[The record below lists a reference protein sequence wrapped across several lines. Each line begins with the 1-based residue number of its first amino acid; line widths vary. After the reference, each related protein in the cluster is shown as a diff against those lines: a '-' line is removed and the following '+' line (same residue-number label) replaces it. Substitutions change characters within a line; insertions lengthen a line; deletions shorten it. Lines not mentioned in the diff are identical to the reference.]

1 MIDVSRRELKYLISD
16 SEALRISKKLSE
28 VMSPDA
34 HNGAEGYTVRSL
46 YFDTLC
52 DSDFEDKIDG
62 YDKRQK
68 IRLRVYDINSANAKL
83 ELKEKNGM
91 GQRKRSILIN
101 RMEMQ
106 QMTEGNYGFLLERG
120 EALAKQ
126 LYTFMEMKCYRPK
139 CIVEYDRLAFCTD
152 TNDIR
157 ITFDRGLRATE
168 GDFSLFNKDLFL
180 YPVSGTA
187 HVTMEVKYS
196 GFLFTYVK
204 NIISMSDRMQIS
216 NSKYCRARAISKR
229 GQI

>member
-1 MIDVSRRELKYLISD
+1 MLEVNRRELKYMISD
-16 SEALRISKKLSE
+16 SEAFRLSGKLSE

-34 HNGAEGYTVRSL
+34 HNGAEGYVVRSL
-46 YFDTLC
+46 YFDTLW
-52 DSDFEDKIDG
+52 DSDFEDKLDG

-68 IRLRVYDINSANAKL
+68 IRLRVYDIASGIAKL
-83 ELKEKNGM
+83 ELKEKDGM
-91 GQRKRSILIN
+91 SQRKRSILIN
-101 RMEMQ
+101 HMEAQ
-106 QMTEGNYGFLLERG
+106 QMAEGNYGFLLERG

-126 LYTFMEMKCYRPK
+126 LYSFMELKCYRPK

-168 GDFSLFNKDLFL
+168 ADFSLFNKDLLL
-180 YPVSGTA
+180 YPVSDTA
-187 HVTMEVKYS
+187 QVTMEVKYS
-196 GFLFTYVK
+196 GFMFTYVK

-216 NSKYCRARAISKR
+216 NSKYCMARAISKR